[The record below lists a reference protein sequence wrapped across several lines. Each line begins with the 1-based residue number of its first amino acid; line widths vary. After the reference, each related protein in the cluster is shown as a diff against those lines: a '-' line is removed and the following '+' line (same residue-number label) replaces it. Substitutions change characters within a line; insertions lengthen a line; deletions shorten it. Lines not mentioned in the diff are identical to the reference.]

1 MQFKLAT
8 LGQSQGVFVRPA
20 FHVPHSI
27 LLFSFF
33 IFVPSPLLAQ
43 TTAEHPA
50 DSTATKG
57 FLPRGRPW
65 PECRTFALTE
75 FGYSRRLI
83 SDERDSTSGGWLF
96 TGEVGIMANRGARS
110 AWGATVFCEFE
121 SEGFLWGI
129 RPRYRRWLTR
139 SISCDV
145 APGILVDAGTGAP
158 FEGRSPAFSG
168 QVSLN
173 FSDLIALTSQVDVI
187 HGAGGTRTE
196 MYAGI
201 RGGGEVA
208 IVSAFSF
215 VVLVAF
221 MGMLNQTN

>member
-1 MQFKLAT
+1 MNRHRFLVIMLSMSAT
-8 LGQSQGVFVRPA
+8 SFLTSAGSQ
-20 FHVPHSI
+20 
-27 LLFSFF
+27 
-33 IFVPSPLLAQ
+33 AQ
-43 TTAEHPA
+43 AA
-50 DSTATKG
+50 DSTATKS

-75 FGYSRRLI
+75 FGYSRRLV
-83 SDERDSTSGGWLF
+83 SDKRDSASAGWLF
-96 TGEVGIMANRGARS
+96 TGELGIMANRGTRS

-121 SEGFLWGI
+121 YEGFLWGI

-145 APGILVDAGTGAP
+145 APGILVDAGTGDQ
-158 FEGRSPAFSG
+158 FQGRSPAFSG

-173 FSDLIALTSQVDVI
+173 FSDLIGLTSQVDVI

-201 RGGGEVA
+201 RGGGELG
-208 IVSAFSF
+208 IVSAFVWVVF
-215 VVLVAF
+215 VAISLSGF
-221 MGMLNQTN
+221 EME